1 MPVKNNKAFSL
12 SENTEGSSDP
22 IRNTIQSF
30 WIYDGSE
37 LTYDTRNSYNSTTK
51 EAKTSLLLFDFQDNL
66 NTEDNSIKLDSDTTL
81 TLKTYK
87 ERIDIT
93 PVYLSEGGVIGA
105 LSGRS
110 SSGRIEADPE
120 NNFDSY
126 IEDQIIPSL
135 GVSRIEYKLD
145 LGSPVE
151 YASAVDNNSVIAG
164 TVNFVYNYGFE
175 LYEDAIQEGSISES
189 SLPNFYKIFPISNER
204 PITKQRVIKRINGPF
219 LNDFSRTDKVGF
231 LSIQD
236 FFMNS
241 DGFIDALDVQTRKD
255 AFPFYNEVYFTNP
268 ADTLEN
274 DKFRESLRDSGLIIA
289 FCDLMNREDFRLSQD
304 QEVPVVDGLS
314 FANSYLSSSYEDA
327 TQTSFKEQPALK
339 TETVRL
345 YDIPEMLKIMHA
357 AVIPKKSSNSVG
369 SASGRTPVNQVDT
382 TALQVDTTTLRDKG
396 FLTDGEQA
404 EYRLDTI
411 SKIKANTNPTIDY
424 QNALD
429 DLVSTIN
436 ELTANLDNFKNYKE
450 ILEGKDKT
458 YQSDVLFYRIKKYE
472 EGSDTPIQNFWIPAE
487 KGYRGIRYIDTQVK
501 YGKMYRYEICAFK
514 FVMGSEY
521 EFVEKDSGVINFGED
536 LSDLIS
542 QKDEDLKSLSAASLI
557 KPAVEKAASE
567 LGAILPSSLGF
578 SSLDVDKTS
587 AGLLAEF
594 LESNNLIDS
603 GFTDIENYTRI
614 FIFAESVI
622 SSGVGEYIGKVNR
635 ISKEN
640 LTPEELQKLEI
651 IRQTWGCLTNTNST
665 DPQKLAEL
673 EIVTNRVIAL
683 SGIKKA
689 IVDALEKE
697 ARIQSLA
704 LSTAPKDLLDEFK
717 KQASEIS
724 NVFSDLFDS
733 QDIQSGSISKL
744 NNLLSANDYTN
755 YNDVSLED
763 LNEKKLKDLY
773 GEIAKLT
780 SSTRAPLTTSTG
792 NYSISLA
799 NPVTFDYDDDFTLTE
814 NRLRLEISS
823 TFDDKADGERQKAFL
838 TRKRGE
844 LKDAEKRFEAESLKL
859 LSLVDEYLGCYQDF
873 IEAASDFNV
882 VLDYKRINKYSLIIK
897 TKPTIKLAEL
907 PYYRSEGMI
916 LDNPPIYPNV
926 NVVTYRG
933 IADKLSFF
941 MNSGQGEIEVS
952 PITFSD
958 KEEIFLSNYRKS
970 RKLND
975 FQPIL
980 YKSDETENL
989 GTVFEIR
996 RLSSPPEN
1004 YDSFRGAR
1012 VVNTSRA
1019 IRTGNLPAATYDDE
1033 IMSNRKYYYIFRVA
1047 DRRGTISYPTGV
1059 MEIEIVENSGIIY
1072 PVIKPYEFPKQK
1084 TDTTKNLKR
1093 LLNVV
1098 PRITQV
1104 LPPRDR
1110 DTYKSLT
1117 AGSTNILGREEEGLF
1132 GKQFKLRLTSKKT
1145 GKTVDLN
1152 LNFKTTVVETAE
1164 AE

>member
-12 SENTEGSSDP
+12 SENTEGSPDP

-93 PVYLSEGGVIGA
+93 PVYLSEGSVIGA

-164 TVNFVYNYGFE
+164 TVNFVYNYGLE
-175 LYEDAIQEGSISES
+175 LYEDIIQEGSISES
-189 SLPNFYKIFPISNER
+189 SLVNFYTFSPVIPSLTSFSTSLAGLPAVTEKVPLTKRLVSEDLISN
-204 PITKQRVIKRINGPF
+204 PKGSS
-219 LNDFSRTDKVGF
+219 D
-231 LSIQD
+231 IQD

-241 DGFIDALDVQTRKD
+241 EGFLEALELQQKRDT
-255 AFPFYNEVYFTNP
+255 FPFYNEVYFTNP

-274 DKFRESLRDSGLIIA
+274 DKFRESLRESGLIIS

-327 TQTSFKEQPALK
+327 TQTSFKEQSALK

-357 AVIPKKSSNSVG
+357 AIPKLPIEGVG
-369 SASGRTPVNQVDT
+369 VDRQPANQVD
-382 TALQVDTTTLRDKG
+382 ATTLRSKG

-404 EYRLDTI
+404 DYRLDTI
-411 SKIKANTNPTIDY
+411 SKIKPISNISIDY
-424 QNALD
+424 ENALD
-429 DLVSTIN
+429 GLVSTIN
-436 ELTANLDNFKNYKE
+436 ELTSNLDNFKNYKE

-472 EGSDTPIQNFWIPAE
+472 EGSGTPIQNFWIPAE

-514 FVMGSEY
+514 FVIGSEY
-521 EFVEKDSGVINFGED
+521 EFLEKDSGVINFGED
-536 LSDLIS
+536 LAEFIKGSEKNLEDLIGI
-542 QKDEDLKSLSAASLI
+542 SLIRPAIQQTADDNSAAL
-557 KPAVEKAASE
+557 PPE
-567 LGAILPSSLGF
+567 LGFGTIN
-578 SSLDVDKTS
+578 VDELTAVS
-587 AGLLAEF
+587 IADF
-594 LESNNLIDS
+594 
-603 GFTDIENYTRI
+603 IEERNI
-614 FIFAESVI
+614 I
-622 SSGVGEYIGKVNR
+622 SSNLVEVNNYSRIALFANSIDLLGVGTYRGVK
-635 ISKEN
+635 ISQDN
-640 LTPEELQKLEI
+640 LTEKELQKLET
-651 IRQTWGCLTNTNST
+651 IRQSWACLTNTNKS
-665 DPQKLAEL
+665 DPNKLAEI
-673 EIVTNRVIAL
+673 EILLNKVVALGNIREKIIERYEVITDRKDKWKKFWEGFAIAL
-683 SGIKKA
+683 GSILLTIATGGLATAA
-689 IVDALEKE
+689 IFAALGPT
-697 ARIQSLA
+697 LA
-704 LSTAPKDLLDEFK
+704 LAGLSAAGVAAGVSTILGATLGGSSKRVNSTGLTPADLKSKDLKNLY
-717 KQASEIS
+717 A
-724 NVFSDLFDS
+724 
-733 QDIQSGSISKL
+733 DI
-744 NNLLSANDYTN
+744 A
-755 YNDVSLED
+755 
-763 LNEKKLKDLY
+763 
-773 GEIAKLT
+773 ALT
-780 SSTRAPLTTSTG
+780 SVSRAPL
-792 NYSISLA
+792 SIGADDRYWIDLNS
-799 NPVTFDYDDDFTLTE
+799 PVTFNGADPDLPEEFTKIGRRETLPISKYDFVSELGTNASVIERSKEIEAYNETKRYHIELVE
-814 NRLRLEISS
+814 SIFELRANQLGALIE
-823 TFDDKADGERQKAFL
+823 
-838 TRKRGE
+838 
-844 LKDAEKRFEAESLKL
+844 
-859 LSLVDEYLGCYQDF
+859 EYLGCYQDF

-882 VLDYKRINKYSLIIK
+882 VLDYKRINKYSLIIR
-897 TKPTIKLAEL
+897 TKPTMKLAEL

-958 KEEIFLSNYRKS
+958 EEEIFLSNYRKS

-989 GTVFEIR
+989 GTVF
-996 RLSSPPEN
+996 
-1004 YDSFRGAR
+1004 
-1012 VVNTSRA
+1012 
-1019 IRTGNLPAATYDDE
+1019 
-1033 IMSNRKYYYIFRVA
+1033 
-1047 DRRGTISYPTGV
+1047 
-1059 MEIEIVENSGIIY
+1059 
-1072 PVIKPYEFPKQK
+1072 
-1084 TDTTKNLKR
+1084 
-1093 LLNVV
+1093 
-1098 PRITQV
+1098 
-1104 LPPRDR
+1104 
-1110 DTYKSLT
+1110 
-1117 AGSTNILGREEEGLF
+1117 
-1132 GKQFKLRLTSKKT
+1132 
-1145 GKTVDLN
+1145 
-1152 LNFKTTVVETAE
+1152 
-1164 AE
+1164 

>member
-30 WIYDGSE
+30 WTYDGSE

-66 NTEDNSIKLDSDTTL
+66 NTEDNSIELDSDTTL
-81 TLKTYK
+81 NLKTYR
-87 ERIDIT
+87 EQLDIT
-93 PVYLSEGGVIGA
+93 PVYLSEGSVIGA
-105 LSGRS
+105 LSSRS

-120 NNFDSY
+120 SNFDSY

-175 LYEDAIQEGSISES
+175 LYEDAIQEGNISES

-219 LNDFSRTDKVGF
+219 LNDFSRTDEAGF

-241 DGFIDALDVQTRKD
+241 EGFVEALDVQTRKD
-255 AFPFYNEVYFTNP
+255 SFPFYNEVYFTNP

-327 TQTSFKEQPALK
+327 TQTSFREQPALK

-345 YDIPEMLKIMHA
+345 YDVPEMLKIMHA
-357 AVIPKKSSNSVG
+357 AIPKLSIG
-369 SASGRTPVNQVDT
+369 DAGTGRQPANQVDT
-382 TALQVDTTTLRDKG
+382 ETLRDKG

-404 EYRLDTI
+404 DYRLDTI
-411 SKIKANTNPTIDY
+411 SKIKPVSNTSIDY
-424 QNALD
+424 ENALD

-436 ELTANLDNFKNYKE
+436 ELTSNLDNFKNYKE

-521 EFVEKDSGVINFGED
+521 EFVERGSGVINFDEGVDKYENQVSETIGHLRTLSGFREESKEELSSVPFGSVMLDNLVYKKMSNYILNNDIDISILNGAVPMASGVSQIALFANNIIENGSAQYEGMEFSFDNLTEQEKGDLRYIQFAWKGLTNNWILGEGPTEKGT
-536 LSDLIS
+536 LGNLEKLLKSTTLIS
-542 QKDEDLKSLSAASLI
+542 EIRRLIDGTVEGDSNIVIEDLKGDQLDRIRRGIKQLSNLRDGFSFDEKLRPDDSMLGKNGYAYYSFLDNDIAETFIIEGIISTISESLSRNADSTLEQFGNSDEEI
-557 KPAVEKAASE
+557 VS
-567 LGAILPSSLGF
+567 ILPIS
-578 SSLDVDKTS
+578 
-587 AGLLAEF
+587 E
-594 LESNNLIDS
+594 ES
-603 GFTDIENYTRI
+603 
-614 FIFAESVI
+614 
-622 SSGVGEYIGKVNR
+622 
-635 ISKEN
+635 SKELPGWN
-640 LTPEELQKLEI
+640 RQGKLDREKFELQNFYYEYFRNEMAKFETIINNYLELYDNFI
-651 IRQTWGCLTNTNST
+651 Q
-665 DPQKLAEL
+665 A
-673 EIVTNRVIAL
+673 AL
-683 SGIKKA
+683 SI
-689 IVDALEKE
+689 
-697 ARIQSLA
+697 
-704 LSTAPKDLLDEFK
+704 
-717 KQASEIS
+717 
-724 NVFSDLFDS
+724 
-733 QDIQSGSISKL
+733 
-744 NNLLSANDYTN
+744 
-755 YNDVSLED
+755 
-763 LNEKKLKDLY
+763 
-773 GEIAKLT
+773 
-780 SSTRAPLTTSTG
+780 
-792 NYSISLA
+792 
-799 NPVTFDYDDDFTLTE
+799 
-814 NRLRLEISS
+814 
-823 TFDDKADGERQKAFL
+823 
-838 TRKRGE
+838 
-844 LKDAEKRFEAESLKL
+844 
-859 LSLVDEYLGCYQDF
+859 
-873 IEAASDFNV
+873 NV
-882 VLDYKRINKYSLIIK
+882 VLDYKRINKYSLIIR
-897 TKPTIKLAEL
+897 TKPTMKLAEL
-907 PYYRSEGMI
+907 PYYRSDGMI

-958 KEEIFLSNYRKS
+958 EEEAFLSNYRKS

-1019 IRTGNLPAATYDDE
+1019 IKTGNLPAATYDDE
-1033 IMSNRKYYYIFRVA
+1033 IVSNRKYYYIFRVA

-1117 AGSTNILGREEEGLF
+1117 AGSTNVLGREEESLF